1 MIPVF
6 LRFSSPRHAHGHVSA
21 MLIGTVMAAGATSL
35 SRESARAADNKH
47 PAYTDPAKVDRD
59 YAIQGEYAGSVDV
72 NGQPTPVAARVIA
85 LGNGTFDVVAYPGG
99 LPGLGWTGTD
109 RFNGT
114 AARTGDAAD
123 APVKIEGTDW
133 TGSPRTGVIKDGAI
147 VVFHDDGTEWTR
159 LPKKPRTSPTI
170 GRKPPEDAVVIF
182 DGPGPVNE
190 ADTLVDAHV
199 TDDGLLM
206 QGVTTKETFGDAV
219 WHIEFRLPYQPF
231 DRGQNRGNSGAYVQ
245 GCYEVQMLDSFGLEG
260 KDNECGGLY
269 SIAAPLANAALP
281 PLEWQTYD
289 IDFTAPKFADG
300 KKLANARLTVRHNGI
315 LVQDDVEV
323 PVITPAGPQ
332 PEERPRGPLH
342 LQEHGCQVRYRNIW
356 VQPKS

>member
-1 MIPVF
+1 MPVSF
-6 LRFSSPRHAHGHVSA
+6 RFAVPYSA
-21 MLIGTVMAAGATSL
+21 RVGMSALVIAASVAASSL
-35 SRESARAADNKH
+35 SLPSRSASAADDKN
-47 PAYTDPAKVDRD
+47 PVYTDPAKVDRD
-59 YAIQGEYAGSVDV
+59 YAIQGEYAGSIDV

-159 LPKKPRTSPTI
+159 LPKKLRTSATL
-170 GRKPPEDAVVIF
+170 GQKPPEGAVVIF

-190 ADTLVDAHV
+190 ADTLVDPHV

-269 SIAAPLANAALP
+269 SIAAPLANVALP

-300 KKLANARLTVRHNGI
+300 KKVSNARMTVRHNGI

-332 PEERPRGPLH
+332 PEERPQGPLH
-342 LQEHGCQVRYRNIW
+342 LQEHGCRVRYRNIW
-356 VQPKS
+356 VRPKS

>member
-1 MIPVF
+1 
-6 LRFSSPRHAHGHVSA
+6 VSA
-21 MLIGTVMAAGATSL
+21 IVIGAALAVSSL
-35 SRESARAADNKH
+35 SLPARSASAADQTN
-47 PAYTDPAKVDRD
+47 PVYTDPAKVDRD
-59 YAIQGEYAGSVDV
+59 YAIQGEYAGVVDA
-72 NGQPTPVAARVIA
+72 NGQLTPVAARVIA
-85 LGNGTFDVVAYPGG
+85 LGNGMFDVVAYPGG

-109 RFNGT
+109 RFTGT

-123 APVKIEGTDW
+123 AQVKIEGTDW
-133 TGSPRTGVIKDGAI
+133 TGSPRKGEIRNGEI

-159 LPKKPRTSPTI
+159 LPKKPRTSATL
-170 GRKPPEDAVVIF
+170 GQKPPEDAVVIF

-190 ADTLVDAHV
+190 AATLVDAHV

-269 SIAAPLANAALP
+269 SIAAPRANAALP

-300 KKLANARLTVRHNGI
+300 KKVANARMTVRHNGI

>member
-1 MIPVF
+1 MPVS
-6 LRFSSPRHAHGHVSA
+6 LRFPSPRHAYGRVSA
-21 MLIGTVMAAGATSL
+21 IVIGAALAVSSL
-35 SRESARAADNKH
+35 SLPARSASAADQTNLV
-47 PAYTDPAKVDRD
+47 YTDPAKVDRD
-59 YAIQGEYAGSVDV
+59 YAIQGEYAGVVDA
-72 NGQPTPVAARVIA
+72 NGQLTPVAARVIA
-85 LGNGTFDVVAYPGG
+85 LGNGMFDVVAYPGG

-109 RFNGT
+109 RFTGT

-123 APVKIEGTDW
+123 TQVKIEGTDW
-133 TGSPRTGVIKDGAI
+133 TGSPRKGEIRNGEI
-147 VVFHDDGTEWTR
+147 VVFHDDGSEWTR
-159 LPKKPRTSPTI
+159 LPKKPRTSATL
-170 GRKPPEDAVVIF
+170 GQKPPEDAVVIF

-190 ADTLVDAHV
+190 AATLVDAHV

-269 SIAAPLANAALP
+269 SIAAPRANAALP

-300 KKLANARLTVRHNGI
+300 KKVANARMTVRHNGI

>member
-1 MIPVF
+1 MPIS
-6 LRFSSPRHAHGHVSA
+6 LRVAAPRRTFMGMSPLV
-21 MLIGTVMAAGATSL
+21 IAASVAASSL
-35 SRESARAADNKH
+35 SLPSRSASAADDKN
-47 PAYTDPAKVDRD
+47 PVYTDPAKVDRD
-59 YAIQGEYAGSVDV
+59 YAIQGEYAGSIDV

-99 LPGLGWTGTD
+99 LPGLGWTGND
-109 RFNGT
+109 RFNGS
-114 AARTGDAAD
+114 AARKGEAAD

-159 LPKKPRTSPTI
+159 LPKKLRTSATL
-170 GRKPPEDAVVIF
+170 GQKPPEGAVVIF

-190 ADTLVDAHV
+190 ADTLVDPHV

-300 KKLANARLTVRHNGI
+300 KKVSNARMTVRHNGI

-332 PEERPRGPLH
+332 PEERPQGPLH
-342 LQEHGCQVRYRNIW
+342 LQEHGCRVRYRNIW
-356 VQPKS
+356 VRPKS

>member
-1 MIPVF
+1 MPVS
-6 LRFSSPRHAHGHVSA
+6 LRFPSPRHAYGRVSA
-21 MLIGTVMAAGATSL
+21 IVIGAALAVSSL
-35 SRESARAADNKH
+35 SLPARSASAADQTN
-47 PAYTDPAKVDRD
+47 PVYTDPAKVDRD
-59 YAIQGEYAGSVDV
+59 YAIQGEYAGVVDA
-72 NGQPTPVAARVIA
+72 NGQLTPVAARVIA
-85 LGNGTFDVVAYPGG
+85 LGNGMFDVVAYPGG

-109 RFNGT
+109 RFTGT

-123 APVKIEGTDW
+123 TQVKIEGTDW
-133 TGSPRTGVIKDGAI
+133 TGSPRKGEIRNGEI
-147 VVFHDDGTEWTR
+147 VVFHDDGSEWTR
-159 LPKKPRTSPTI
+159 LPKKPRTSATL
-170 GRKPPEDAVVIF
+170 GQKPPEDAVVIF

-190 ADTLVDAHV
+190 AATLVDAHV

-269 SIAAPLANAALP
+269 SIAAPRANAALP

-300 KKLANARLTVRHNGI
+300 KKVANARLTVRHNGI

>member
-1 MIPVF
+1 MPVS
-6 LRFSSPRHAHGHVSA
+6 LRFPSPRHAYGRVSA
-21 MLIGTVMAAGATSL
+21 IVIGAALAVSSL
-35 SRESARAADNKH
+35 SLPARSASAADQTN
-47 PAYTDPAKVDRD
+47 PVYTDPAKVDRD
-59 YAIQGEYAGSVDV
+59 YAIQGEYAGVVDA
-72 NGQPTPVAARVIA
+72 NGQLTPVAARVIA
-85 LGNGTFDVVAYPGG
+85 LGNGMFDVVAYPGG

-109 RFNGT
+109 RFTGT

-133 TGSPRTGVIKDGAI
+133 TGSPRKGEIRNGEI
-147 VVFHDDGTEWTR
+147 VVFHDDGSEWTR
-159 LPKKPRTSPTI
+159 LPKKPRTSATL
-170 GRKPPEDAVVIF
+170 GQKPPEDAVVIF

-190 ADTLVDAHV
+190 AATLVDAHV

-269 SIAAPLANAALP
+269 SIAAPRANAALP

-300 KKLANARLTVRHNGI
+300 KKVANARMTVRHNGI

>member
-1 MIPVF
+1 
-6 LRFSSPRHAHGHVSA
+6 
-21 MLIGTVMAAGATSL
+21 
-35 SRESARAADNKH
+35 
-47 PAYTDPAKVDRD
+47 
-59 YAIQGEYAGSVDV
+59 
-72 NGQPTPVAARVIA
+72 
-85 LGNGTFDVVAYPGG
+85 
-99 LPGLGWTGTD
+99 
-109 RFNGT
+109 
-114 AARTGDAAD
+114 
-123 APVKIEGTDW
+123 VKIEGTDW

-159 LPKKPRTSPTI
+159 LPKKLRTSATL
-170 GRKPPEDAVVIF
+170 GQKPPEGAVVIF

-190 ADTLVDAHV
+190 ADTLVDPHV

-269 SIAAPLANAALP
+269 SIAAPLANVALP

-300 KKLANARLTVRHNGI
+300 KKVSNARMTVRHNGI

-332 PEERPRGPLH
+332 PEERPQGPLH
-342 LQEHGCQVRYRNIW
+342 LQEHGCRVRYRNIW
-356 VQPKS
+356 VRPKS